1 MNISDT
7 TRIERFLAM
16 DEEDVKK
23 LIAMGID
30 NPQIYEQFV
39 AEEELNWDYAVAA
52 QILTADE
59 VEWIK
64 ENAYE
69 S

>member
-16 DEEDVKK
+16 DEDDVKK
-23 LIAMGID
+23 LIAVGIE
-30 NPQIYEQFV
+30 NPEIYEQFV
-39 AEEELNWDYAVAA
+39 NEEELNWDYAVAA
-52 QILTADE
+52 QVVTADE
-59 VEWIK
+59 VKWIK
-64 ENAYE
+64 ESEE

>member
-16 DEEDVKK
+16 DEDDVKK
-23 LIAMGID
+23 LIAVGIE
-30 NPQIYEQFV
+30 NPEIYEQFIN
-39 AEEELNWDYAVAA
+39 EEELNWDYAVAA

-59 VEWIK
+59 VKWIK
-64 ENAYE
+64 ESEE

>member
-23 LIAMGID
+23 LIAVGIE
-30 NPQIYEQFV
+30 NPEIYEQFIN
-39 AEEELNWDYAVAA
+39 EEELNWDYAVAA
-52 QILTADE
+52 QVLTADE
-59 VEWIK
+59 VKWIK
-64 ENAYE
+64 ESEE